1 MEAVVTG
8 PAQAPHEER
17 ALAGLTRRGTAFS
30 FCSGITNLKVE
41 GEGNRFTFLKNF
53 SAFYIEVC

>member
-41 GEGNRFTFLKNF
+41 GEGNRFT
-53 SAFYIEVC
+53 